1 MASDMTP
8 PPPPPP
14 SSAPPPPPPVAVPPP
29 AAPPIDPPPEYLRQP
44 RDPEAPLQT
53 AVQATGGRGLGLVF
67 LAVIALGVFGV
78 VIWYAYEQGVR
89 RGVQMAPPLIKADS
103 RPVRIKPAAPGGM
116 EVPHQDK
123 TVYERLTGQ
132 TKPAEA
138 EKLLPPPEN
147 VIEKPLAIVRDA
159 VVSDAVGETPTSA
172 ASKAPPA
179 KQTVEVETAK
189 AAEPAPPAV
198 PQPLEPQ
205 TKQPEAKPEV
215 KQEPKPEAKKAVK
228 PEPATMPAA
237 KPAAKPTALVE
248 TKATAPITR
257 ATDYLIQIG
266 AYRTPKAAQAG
277 WKRLVSANKA
287 LLGSL
292 KPIVVRVDLG
302 TRGIYHRLRAGP
314 VDGADAAKAL
324 CARLKQRKV
333 GCLVIKP

>member
-14 SSAPPPPPPVAVPPP
+14 SSAPPPPPPASVPLPV
-29 AAPPIDPPPEYLRQP
+29 APPIDPPPEYLRQP
-44 RDPEAPLQT
+44 RDPEAPMQT
-53 AVQATGGRGLGLVF
+53 AAQATGGRGLGMVF

-89 RGVQMAPPLIKADS
+89 RGVQMAPPLIKADTN
-103 RPVRIKPAAPGGM
+103 PIRIKPVTPGGM
-116 EVPHQDK
+116 KVPHQDK
-123 TVYERLTGQ
+123 TVYERLTGE
-132 TKPAEA
+132 TKPTEA

-159 VVSDAVGETPTSA
+159 VSRDAAGETPTPV
-172 ASKAPPA
+172 ASKAPA
-179 KQTVEVETAK
+179 SKETVVVETAK
-189 AAEPAPPAV
+189 APEPAPPAV
-198 PQPLEPQ
+198 PQPPQ
-205 TKQPEAKPEV
+205 TKQPEPKPEV
-215 KQEPKPEAKKAVK
+215 KQAVK
-228 PEPATMPAA
+228 PEPATKTAA
-237 KPAAKPTALVE
+237 KPAVKPTPLVE
-248 TKATAPITR
+248 KKATAPITR

-277 WKRLVSANKA
+277 WKRLVSDNKA